1 MSICTFSICD
11 FAAKKMH
18 KHVKMSPSDDFK
30 VLDYG
35 CGPAIVNVTDQCLY
49 RVATEIVLAEYT
61 NEGRAAIQLWL
72 EIDPNAFNWYLYFK
86 YVVQTLEGE
95 TTTATEQCEEQLH
108 TILKAVVHCDIAQ
121 DPPIKKITKLF

>member
-1 MSICTFSICD
+1 M
-11 FAAKKMH
+11 
-18 KHVKMSPSDDFK
+18 
-30 VLDYG
+30 
-35 CGPAIVNVTDQCLY
+35 NVIDQCLY

-95 TTTATEQCEEQLH
+95 TTTATEQCEEQLR

-121 DPPIKKITKLF
+121 DPPIEKNHQTVLMLLIVVSVSLMDVKSVMISESSEQASKTHQV